1 MIISE
6 VLNMYPITW
15 YNHKT
20 AHLRESARTVLSRT
34 MMKGTRTASTGT
46 LLFVETALK
55 SGSFVT
61 RRARSSRFVY
71 NLDCFDWKLKFS
83 IYESLL

>member
-1 MIISE
+1 MNITSRN
-6 VLNMYPITW
+6 LNPITW
-15 YNHKT
+15 YNHTT

-34 MMKGTRTASTGT
+34 MVKGTRTASTGT